1 MSQFTIQFILSLVW
15 MIIAVLEK
23 AARLVNTIIDICDDG
38 IVNDSFAKPAWYQK
52 LCSILSSLQDKKIE
66 VENLTDEIRASVK
79 KPE

>member
-38 IVNDSFAKPAWYQK
+38 IINDSFVKPSWYQK
-52 LCSILSSLQDKKIE
+52 LCSILSSLQDKKSE
-66 VENLTDEIRASVK
+66 VESLTDEIRASVK
-79 KPE
+79 KPD